1 MSLKMKLFDAK
12 SVDAFWCAEFNY
24 MARHFLLTAD
34 GGSRGNPG
42 PAGYGAVIT
51 ENGAIIAELYDF
63 IGIGTNNV
71 AEYSGLIAG
80 LSAIHALDHEA
91 TVDVKMDSKLVVEQ
105 MSGRW
110 QIKHADMRSLAS
122 DARAA
127 HSPNLVNYTWIP
139 RDENSHA
146 DRLANK
152 ALDLQ
157 VGGGEIT
164 SVRKNFLTERLLST
178 EKATTIF
185 LIRHGETPLT
195 PMKKF
200 SGDGPLN
207 PQLTETGLAQAER
220 VAAAIAILKPETII
234 ASPLNR
240 TKQTAEA
247 ISRATGLP
255 INFDEAWIECSFGIW
270 DGMSI
275 QEVIDEYPN
284 DYQAWVSSTSFAP
297 PEGESYA
304 SVSLRIDEALEAI
317 AATYPGQRVAV
328 VTHNGTIKTAAKLA
342 VGGPPESIFHIDVSP
357 CSITTISIWPSDGL
371 RALRS
376 LNETSHLR

>member
-1 MSLKMKLFDAK
+1 
-12 SVDAFWCAEFNY
+12 

-42 PAGYGAVIT
+42 PAGYGSVIT
-51 ENGAIIAELYDF
+51 ENGSIIAELYDF
-63 IGIGTNNV
+63 IGIATNNV

-80 LSAIHALDHEA
+80 LTAISAMDPNA

-127 HSPNLVNYTWIP
+127 HASSLVTYTWIP

-157 VGGGEIT
+157 AGGGEII
-164 SVRKNFLTERLLST
+164 SVRKNYLTERLMSS
-178 EKATTIF
+178 EKATTVF

-207 PQLTETGLAQAER
+207 PFLTEVGLAQAER
-220 VAAAIAILKPETII
+220 VAAAVAELKSEIII

-247 ISRATGLP
+247 ISRATGMP
-255 INFDEAWIECSFGIW
+255 INFDESWLECSFGIW

-275 QEVIDEYPN
+275 DEVKEKYPA
-284 DYQAWVSSTSFAP
+284 DYQAWVSSTGFAP
-297 PEGESYA
+297 PEGESYDA
-304 SVSLRIDEALEAI
+304 VSIRIDEALEQI
-317 AATYPGQRVAV
+317 VSMYPGQRVAV

-342 VGGPPESIFHIDVSP
+342 IGAPDQSIFHIDVSP

-376 LNETSHLR
+376 LNEQSHLR

>member
-1 MSLKMKLFDAK
+1 
-12 SVDAFWCAEFNY
+12 
-24 MARHFLLTAD
+24 MARHFSLTAD

-42 PAGYGAVIT
+42 SAGYGSVVT
-51 ENGAIIAELYDF
+51 ENGTIIAELYDY
-63 IGIGTNNV
+63 IGIATNNV
-71 AEYSGLIAG
+71 AEYCGLIAG
-80 LSAIHALDHEA
+80 LTAIHAIDPDA

-110 QIKHADMRSLAS
+110 QIKHADMRTLAS

-127 HSPNLVNYTWIP
+127 HNPSLVTYAWIP
-139 RDENSHA
+139 RDQNSHA

-157 VGGGEIT
+157 AGGGEVI
-164 SVRKNFLTERLLST
+164 SVQKNYLTERLLT
-178 EKATTIF
+178 KEVATTII

-195 PMKKF
+195 PFKKF

-207 PQLTETGLAQAER
+207 PELTEQGLAQAEL
-220 VAAAIAILKPETII
+220 VAHAVAELNPEVIV

-240 TKQTAEA
+240 TKQTAA
-247 ISRATGLP
+247 ALSRVTGLP
-255 INFDEAWIECSFGIW
+255 VNYEDAWIECSFGIW

-275 QEVIDEYPN
+275 DEVKEKYPA
-284 DYQAWVSSTSFAP
+284 DYNSWLCSTGFAP
-297 PEGESYA
+297 PSGESYDA
-304 SVSLRIDEALEAI
+304 VAVRVDEALEKIVAQ
-317 AATYPGQRVAV
+317 YPGQRVAV

-342 VGGPPESIFHIDVSP
+342 VGAPAESIFHIDVSP
-357 CSITTISIWPSDGL
+357 CSITMISIWPSDGL

-376 LNETSHLR
+376 LNEQGHLR